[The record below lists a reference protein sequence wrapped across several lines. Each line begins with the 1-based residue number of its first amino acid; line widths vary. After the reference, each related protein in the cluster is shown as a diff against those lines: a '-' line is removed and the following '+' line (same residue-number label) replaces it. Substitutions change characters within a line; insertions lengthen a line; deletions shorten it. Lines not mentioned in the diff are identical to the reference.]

1 LKKIITTLI
10 FFLFTFYSTLIFAD
24 TNKFYI
30 GGGGSFGGTGVS
42 QGTSITGG
50 GQGLQFDRSLNLV
63 GEFRVK
69 GQDLVYVFNEA
80 SSRNQRG

>member
-1 LKKIITTLI
+1 MASA
-10 FFLFTFYSTLIFAD
+10 FSAFGGGR
-24 TNKFYI
+24 
-30 GGGGSFGGTGVS
+30 GGGGSFSGASGVS
-42 QGTSITGG
+42 AGTSITGG